1 MIYLYSGTPGSGKSL
16 HMARM
21 IFLLLKHSDCLVIGN
36 FFIKKEYFTDEQ
48 FSRFIYVSNENM
60 NPDNLINIALDYW
73 STHKAKNY
81 RDAEQ
86 KIRLFI
92 DEAQILFNAR
102 DWQKNFKDGWTTFF
116 SVHRHYGFEIV
127 LCTQMDTNLD
137 KQVRAVIETQC
148 IHRKVENIGLGG
160 KFISFLCGGGLFYT
174 VVRWYPMHE
183 KVDGYF
189 FKYRKKHG
197 DLYDTHALFNANGQG
212 QTIIQIASD

>member
-1 MIYLYSGTPGSGKSL
+1 
-16 HMARM
+16 MARM

-36 FFIKKEYFTDEQ
+36 FFIKKEYFTDEE
-48 FSRFIYVSNENM
+48 FKRFIYVPNEEM
-60 NPDNLINIALDYW
+60 KPDNLINISLDFW
-73 STHKAKNY
+73 SCHKAKNY

-92 DEAQILFNAR
+92 DESQILFNAR
-102 DWQKNFKDGWTTFF
+102 DWQKNFALGWTTFF

-127 LCTQMDTNLD
+127 LCTQMDSNLD

-148 IHRKVENIGLGG
+148 IHRKVENIGLWG
-160 KFISFLCGGGLFYT
+160 KFISFLCGGGLFYC

-189 FKYRKKHG
+189 FKYHKKYG
-197 DLYDTHALFNANGQG
+197 DVYDTHALFSSSNDVKS
-212 QTIIQIASD
+212 IIQIGA

>member
-21 IFLLLKHSDCLVIGN
+21 IFMLLKHSDCLVIGN
-36 FFIKKEYFTDEQ
+36 FYIKKEYFTDEQ
-48 FSRFIYVSNENM
+48 YSRFVYVPNDEMRPSK
-60 NPDNLINIALDYW
+60 LIEIATEFW
-73 STHKAKNY
+73 KTHKAKNY

-102 DWQKNFKDGWTTFF
+102 DWQRNSIAGWPTFF

-137 KQVRAVIETQC
+137 KQVRGVIETQV
-148 IHRKVENIGLGG
+148 IHRKLENIGISG
-160 KFISFLCGGGLFYT
+160 KIINLLMGGGMFFA
-174 VVRWYPMHE
+174 VVKWYPMHE

-189 FKYRKKHG
+189 FKYRKKYS
-197 DLYDTHALFNANGQG
+197 DVYDTHALFAQNGEIKS
-212 QTIIQIASD
+212 IINIG

>member
-36 FFIKKEYFTDEQ
+36 FYIKKQYFTEDQ
-48 FSRFIYVSNENM
+48 YSRFIFVPNDQM
-60 NPDNLINIALDYW
+60 NPKRLINIATEFW
-73 STHKAKNY
+73 KTHKAKNY

-102 DWQKNFKDGWTTFF
+102 DWQKNSVLGWPTFF

-137 KQVRAVIETQC
+137 KQVRGVIETQV
-148 IHRKVENIGLGG
+148 IHRKLENIGISG
-160 KFISFLCGGGLFYT
+160 KIINLLMGGGMFFA
-174 VVRWYPMHE
+174 VVRWYPMNE

-189 FKYRKKHG
+189 FKYRKKYS
-197 DLYDTHALFNANGQG
+197 DVYDTHALFANDGELKS
-212 QTIIQIASD
+212 IINIG

>member
-21 IFLLLKHSDCLVIGN
+21 IFMLLKHSDCLVIGN
-36 FFIKKEYFTDEQ
+36 FYIKKDYFTDEQ
-48 FSRFIYVSNENM
+48 YSRFIYVPNEEM
-60 NPDNLINIALDYW
+60 KPDKLIEIATKFW
-73 STHKAKNY
+73 STHKAKNF

-102 DWQKNFKDGWTTFF
+102 DWQKNSVAGWPTFF

-137 KQVRAVIETQC
+137 KQVRGVIETQV
-148 IHRKVENIGLGG
+148 IHRKLENIGIGG
-160 KFISFLCGGGLFYT
+160 KVINLLMGGGMFFA

-189 FKYRKKHG
+189 FKYKKKYS
-197 DLYDTHALFNANGQG
+197 DVYDTHALFALNGEVKS
-212 QTIIQIASD
+212 IINIG

>member
-16 HMARM
+16 HMARL
-21 IFLLLKHSDCLVIGN
+21 IFNLLKNSDCLVIGN
-36 FFIKKEYFTDEQ
+36 FVLKSDYFTPLEMK
-48 FSRFIYVSNENM
+48 RFIYLTNDQM
-60 NPDNLINIALDYW
+60 NPDNLIRIAEEFW

-92 DEAQILFNAR
+92 DESQILFNAR
-102 DWQKNFKDGWTTFF
+102 NWQKNYKDGWTTFF

-137 KQVRAVIETQC
+137 KQVRGVIETQC
-148 IHRKVENIGLGG
+148 IHRKIENIGIQG
-160 KFISFLCGGGLFYT
+160 KILSFLCGGGLFYC

-189 FKYRKKHG
+189 FKYRKKYG
-197 DLYDTHALFNANGQG
+197 DVYDTHALFNNGAEKQS
-212 QTIIQIASD
+212 IIQIGA

>member
-16 HMARM
+16 HMAKM

-36 FFIKKEYFTDEQ
+36 FFIKPEYFTPEQ
-48 FSRFIYVSNENM
+48 MERFIYVSNKDM
-60 NPDNLINIALDYW
+60 TPKRLIEIAERYW
-73 STHKAKNY
+73 ETHKAKNY

-92 DEAQILFNAR
+92 DESQILFNAR
-102 DWQKNFKDGWTTFF
+102 DWQRNSEKGWPTFF

-137 KQVRAVIETQC
+137 KQVRGVIETQC
-148 IHRKVENIGLGG
+148 IHRKVENIGLHG
-160 KFISFLCGGGLFYT
+160 KIISMLAGGGLFFC

-189 FKYRKKHG
+189 FKYRKKFS
-197 DLYDTHALFNANGQG
+197 DVYDTHALFSADGGETNSLIRIG
-212 QTIIQIASD
+212 S